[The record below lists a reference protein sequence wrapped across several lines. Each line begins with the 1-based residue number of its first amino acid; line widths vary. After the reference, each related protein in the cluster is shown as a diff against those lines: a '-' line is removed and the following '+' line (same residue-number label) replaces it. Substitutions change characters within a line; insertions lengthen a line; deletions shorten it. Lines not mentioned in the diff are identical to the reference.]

1 MVKSNK
7 AVFLDRDGVLNKPI
21 LIKKKSYAPTKLKDF
36 RLYPHVSKFCK
47 MLKKKGYLLIVVSN
61 QPDYLKK
68 KISLKILHE
77 MNNKLKEKI
86 DFDDIFI
93 ALSSNKKNFFK
104 KPNPG
109 MLLKAKKK
117 YKIDFKKSYLI
128 GDRFVDIETANK
140 VGCKSIFIDR
150 KYSELKPTYQIKNTN
165 SFQGAAK
172 FILLS

>member
-7 AVFLDRDGVLNKPI
+7 AVFLDRDGVLNIPKI
-21 LIKKKSYAPTKLKDF
+21 IKNKSYAPTNLKDF
-36 RLYPHVSKFCK
+36 RLYPNVSKFCK
-47 MLKKKGYLLIVVSN
+47 LLKKKGYLLIVISN

-77 MNNKLKEKI
+77 MNNKLKKKI
-86 DFDDIFI
+86 EFDDIYV

-117 YKIDFKKSYLI
+117 YKINFKKSFLI
-128 GDRFVDIETANK
+128 GDRFTDIETANK
-140 VGCKSIFIDR
+140 VGCKSIFINR
-150 KYSELKPTYQIKNTN
+150 NYNELRPTYQIKNTN
-165 SFQGAAK
+165 SFQEAAR